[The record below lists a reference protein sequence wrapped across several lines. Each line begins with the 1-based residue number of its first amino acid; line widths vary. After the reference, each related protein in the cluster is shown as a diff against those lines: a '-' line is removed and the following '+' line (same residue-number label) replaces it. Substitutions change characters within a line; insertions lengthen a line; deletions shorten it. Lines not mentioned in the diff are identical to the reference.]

1 MVRLLINIIIYKK
14 QEKEDGPVYKFYQAI
29 RDYGDDFMDIITRL
43 QDITLFA
50 PSNAAWDEEGV
61 KHILQDKK
69 RFKDILNLHYVR
81 EKLPLDKIKQKS
93 LNQVI
98 KFFSL

>member
-1 MVRLLINIIIYKK
+1 
-14 QEKEDGPVYKFYQAI
+14 
-29 RDYGDDFMDIITRL
+29 MDRITKL

-50 PSNAAWDEEGV
+50 PSNAAWEEEGV

-69 RFKDILNLHYVR
+69 RFREILNLHYVR

-93 LNQVI
+93 INQVSFLLQWFI
-98 KFFSL
+98 IFPGSIYSHENFYPSCVR